1 MFGKILPKI
10 TRSSYLGQVLTAGV
24 LLTAASLL
32 MFAVISTFEPAS
44 KPPVVKTEQVSEP
57 MQPAQT
63 ALVPQSHV
71 NLAGN
76 QEVPLITETKSP
88 PAHRATAEHELETGN
103 EAIRDL
109 WSGTITHGFGWQL
122 HPLYQDWRYHNGLD
136 ISGGEGQVVPALLS
150 GEVVD
155 VMTDTQYGLT
165 VAVKSGRYT
174 LYYGSLASVAVQK
187 NTMINTGKPIGSMGI
202 STSEPEPHLHLAVR
216 ANDGKQLVDP
226 REIFPNMPN

>member
-44 KPPVVKTEQVSEP
+44 KPPIVKTEQISEP
-57 MQPAQT
+57 MRPVQT

-71 NLAGN
+71 N
-76 QEVPLITETKSP
+76 QSP
-88 PAHRATAEHELETGN
+88 PAQPRAAEHDFETGN

-109 WSGTITHGFGWQL
+109 WAGTITHGFGWQL

-136 ISGGEGQVVPALLS
+136 ISGGEGQIVPALLS

-165 VAVKSGRYT
+165 VAVKSGRYI
-174 LYYGSLASVAVQK
+174 LYYGSLASAAAQK
-187 NTMINTGKPIGSMGI
+187 NDLIQAGKPIGSMGI

-216 ANDGKQLVDP
+216 SNDGKQLVNP
-226 REIFPNMPN
+226 REIFPNIPD